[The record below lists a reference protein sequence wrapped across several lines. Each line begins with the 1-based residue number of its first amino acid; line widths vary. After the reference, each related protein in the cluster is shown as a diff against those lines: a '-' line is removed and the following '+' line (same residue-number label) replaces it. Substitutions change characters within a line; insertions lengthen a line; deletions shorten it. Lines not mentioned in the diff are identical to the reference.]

1 MVEIGSN
8 ANLPAHIS
16 EGRDFRTGKLW
27 PNGRPGLGVTLN
39 MERLTL
45 VTSIAQRGGGPQTFF
60 RPDGSQ
66 TSW

>member
-1 MVEIGSN
+1 
-8 ANLPAHIS
+8 PASHVN
-16 EGRDFRTGKLW
+16 EGLELRKGKLW
-27 PNGRPGLGVTLN
+27 PNGRIGLGVTLN

-45 VTSIAQRGGGPQTFF
+45 VTAITEPGQGRTTYF